1 MKRFLSAVATMT
13 VLTVSAQTQAPPKV
27 HPVLAAPPGAGEVG
41 RYVIGQVSDIRAD
54 QYLLDTKTGRVW
66 QLVNMN
72 MGDGKSVSGWQEMPL
87 FAPDGKMSYEPPR

>member
-1 MKRFLSAVATMT
+1 MKRFLCAVAAMT
-13 VLTVSAQTQAPPKV
+13 VLTATAQSQTPAKV

-66 QLVNMN
+66 QLVTMDIGN
-72 MGDGKSVSGWQEMPL
+72 GKSVRGWEAMPL
-87 FAPDGKMSYEPPR
+87 FTPEGKTEYEPPR